1 MTEYSLYPCAIQY
14 NYRSQYAP
22 HKMTIPLNAWSPAS
36 SGHLAGTNLAWDG
49 TQKDTAD
56 LVGEF
61 VTLMKPFFHSS
72 TTFTDYVVYTYAD
85 EDAPARPVVSDAITG
100 GAGTGA
106 ATIPATQ
113 ASMMF
118 KTTVYGTFKLVLLD
132 TKVSA
137 AFGPLSPLVSPAND
151 IEIAVVDHLKS
162 TGNPYRGRDNHQ
174 IANFVKVTYTLN
186 EKLRKSYRLD

>member
-1 MTEYSLYPCAIQY
+1 MTEYSLFPCSITF
-14 NYRSQYAP
+14 NYRSTYAP

-61 VTLMKPFFHSS
+61 VTLLKPFFHTS
-72 TTFTDYVVYTYAD
+72 TIFSDYVVYTYAD
-85 EDAPARPVVSDAITG
+85 EDAPARPVISDAITG

-113 ASMMF
+113 ASYMM
-118 KTTVYGTFKLVLLD
+118 KTTAYGTFKIVMLD

-137 AFGPLSPLVSPAND
+137 AFGPLNSLVVGVND
-151 IEIAVVDHLKS
+151 AEIALVDYIKAVA
-162 TGNPYRGRDNHQ
+162 NPFRGRDNAEVH
-174 IANFVKVTYTLN
+174 NFVKVTYTLN